1 MSTLWAEQNA
11 TSAQK
16 KPAATCETMRQVHI
30 HQFNQF
36 IHVSIYHPFIYL
48 SFYLASRIT
57 CVYILANQNLTLFK
71 IRHGQQVVNTA
82 LPKAS
87 YSAWAKVSRWPC
99 SAVPGLGDHRR
110 NVGMSTAE
118 FSKHWNFSN
127 KNGDLMGLS

>member
-1 MSTLWAEQNA
+1 MYSYSFL
-11 TSAQK
+11 
-16 KPAATCETMRQVHI
+16 
-30 HQFNQF
+30 
-36 IHVSIYHPFIYL
+36 SIPIYSYLFLSIPVYSYLFLSIPIYSYLFLSIYL